1 MLRRLGG
8 IVSVDWL
15 QRLVRCIVNRGKTWL
30 DRVQSKKSPEEINL
44 CGASPLSVQGG
55 DTLSNYCFYFTEYV
69 LLGEVNISSV
79 STLEYLFDLNS
90 HRECCWR

>member
-30 DRVQSKKSPEEINL
+30 DRVQSKKVLKKSTYVALVRFL
-44 CGASPLSVQGG
+44 CRVGIRCRTIVSILRSM
-55 DTLSNYCFYFTEYV
+55 FYWV
-69 LLGEVNISSV
+69 K
-79 STLEYLFDLNS
+79 
-90 HRECCWR
+90 